1 MKDRSLEVESTS
13 WLAVGLWVI
22 MVIIGGAL
30 GLYGHVKAAQSI
42 ARCTEST
49 IATISYENVESYL
62 NAPYHGGEVSTR
74 YRTYVTYSFTVDEY
88 TYSINYKYENIVSTY
103 PDVIDIIY
111 NPNDPNE
118 FWYNHAVISNPDTT
132 EIEWY
137 PNVMR

>member
-1 MKDRSLEVESTS
+1 MKDKLLEVESTS
-13 WLAVGLWVI
+13 WLAVGLWII
-22 MVIIGGAL
+22 MVIVGGAL
-30 GLYGHVKAAQSI
+30 GLYDMLKAAQSI

-49 IATISYENVESYL
+49 IATISYENIEPYL

-88 TYSINYKYENIVSTY
+88 TYSINYKYENIVNTY

-111 NPNDPNE
+111 NPDDPNE
-118 FWYNHAVISNPDTT
+118 FWYNHAVISNPGTT

-137 PNVMR
+137 PNVWR